1 MRSTVLLASLL
12 LASTA
17 LPAAAQHSEE
27 KLPEF
32 PFTFSGLFG
41 TYDRAQLQ
49 RGYQVYSEVCSN
61 CHSMK
66 ELYYRNLKEIGLSDD
81 QVKAVAASV
90 QVPGGLDDEGKQ
102 TERSGLPS
110 DHFKAPY
117 ANEKAARAANG
128 GALPPDQS
136 VIIKARENGS
146 NYVRALLNGYEEAPA
161 GVKVGDGLY
170 YNVWFPGK
178 QLAMP
183 QPLRDG
189 QIDYADKTPA
199 TVQQMSTDVTSF
211 LTWAAEPELERR
223 KQMGIKWVSIFA
235 VLTGLTYAV
244 KKKIWKDVH

>member
-1 MRSTVLLASLL
+1 M
-12 LASTA
+12 
-17 LPAAAQHSEE
+17 
-27 KLPEF
+27 
-32 PFTFSGLFG
+32 
-41 TYDRAQLQ
+41 
-49 RGYQVYSEVCSN
+49 
-61 CHSMK
+61 
-66 ELYYRNLKEIGLSDD
+66 
-81 QVKAVAASV
+81 
-90 QVPGGLDDEGKQ
+90 
-102 TERSGLPS
+102 
-110 DHFKAPY
+110 
-117 ANEKAARAANG
+117 
-128 GALPPDQS
+128 
-136 VIIKARENGS
+136 
-146 NYVRALLNGYEEAPA
+146 LNGYEEAPA